1 MAEPSSS
8 AEVPL
13 RGHLQKYDVPKEVI
27 EDILKVGY
35 EDALVWANAF
45 KEDDLA
51 KYFLRQGSPFG
62 PSTVEADRQDT
73 YEIVA
78 VGLPTP
84 THSQALSTSGFSD
97 APTFQ
102 GSR

>member
-1 MAEPSSS
+1 MVEPSSS

-13 RGHLQKYDVPKEVI
+13 GARHHKYEVPKEVI

-51 KYFLRQGSPFG
+51 KYFLRQGSPFW
-62 PSTVEADRQDT
+62 PSVVEADRQDT
-73 YEIVA
+73 YKNVA

-84 THSQALSTSGFSD
+84 THS
-97 APTFQ
+97 
-102 GSR
+102 